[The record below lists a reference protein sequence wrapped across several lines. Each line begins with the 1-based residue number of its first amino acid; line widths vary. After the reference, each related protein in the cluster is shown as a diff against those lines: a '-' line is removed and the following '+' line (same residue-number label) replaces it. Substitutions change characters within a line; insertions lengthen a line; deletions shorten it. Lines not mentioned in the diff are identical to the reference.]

1 MDGERRITR
10 PMYCVT
16 TAFQENGNEKMTVS
30 SLSKSNPSPINFP
43 LASSIKGS
51 LAGSLEIFERISED
65 VTNFVSCLI

>member
-30 SLSKSNPSPINFP
+30 SLSKSNPSPISFP
-43 LASSIKGS
+43 LASSMKGS
-51 LAGSLEIFERISED
+51 LAGSLEIFERISSLSLAF
-65 VTNFVSCLI
+65 NRA